1 MRRLRRSGFA
11 RPRPCNN
18 AVTERWE
25 VAGANRCTEVRRR
38 RPMPDND
45 ERHHGRDTSKSLER
59 NRRRDRPADRGR
71 CRGYAVSAGARYRP
85 GRGDRGAARKVDPG
99 GRDRRRLR
107 ARRLRHVDL
116 LRFLRPA
123 HDRSGCGA
131 LSDRGAGK
139 LHQLFHRP
147 QSRRDC
153 LHRRGNQISDLF
165 RLGLGHHR
173 CRQDRL
179 RHGTDVLARQ
189 CVPARVRHVV
199 RACGRE
205 RRQSI
210 APMDQPR

>member
-1 MRRLRRSGFA
+1 MLLQSDGRLPARIAAPKSVAEGPCQTMTNAITGAIQARVWSGIGVA
-11 RPRPCNN
+11 IGLLI
-18 AVTERWE
+18 V
-25 VAGANRCTEVRRR
+25 VIAGA
-38 RPMPDND
+38 
-45 ERHHGRDTSKSLER
+45 H
-59 NRRRDRPADRGR
+59 
-71 CRGYAVSAGARYRP
+71 AVPAGARYRP
-85 GRGDRGAARKVDPG
+85 GRGGRGAARKVDPG

-107 ARRLRHVDL
+107 ARRLRHTDL

-123 HDRSGCGA
+123 HDRPGCGA

-139 LHQLFHRP
+139 LHQLLHRP

-179 RHGTDVLARQ
+179 RHRTDVLARQ
-189 CVPARVRHVV
+189 RVPARVRHVV

-210 APMDQPR
+210 APVDQPR